1 MAKLRSANLG
11 HYVLSFFEMHVDT
24 WKSDMTINKLPPKDM
39 TILFHE
45 YIHFLQD
52 FTTYYG
58 LNQLYVQSE
67 YLHSV
72 VNRIYKIQSE
82 TFTVPF
88 KIEDNT
94 DNVLLNKQICK
105 LTLGDTV
112 ELKQMDIVELIE
124 DSDTLMDNSYMK
136 VIPNVIISCKDDM
149 LIFGSMAIMES
160 MAYIM
165 ERLCS
170 PNDYEESPDFPY
182 KSAEKV
188 ASYYSPDFGS
198 DPLKVLALC
207 DMSLQSS
214 NPGSCFVRT
223 MKGIQAGSIQFKT
236 PEEIYDYFY
245 SQKAQKAQDKRIVY
259 FMDSFNEL
267 SNVVKDLMKSYYK
280 GLPNIEVFYEWIDRL
295 TGFAQWWRNNERYF
309 LLNMARYDKLASNSF
324 WGKAVHDVG
333 TPLMSNNIDGHFYKI
348 TPKDMTLG
356 MDVEFFK
363 AIFEI
368 KKLFEQ
374 GNTACSMYEWCKDSK
389 LANCDENCKKS
400 PWLKCKDME
409 LCPYALTWRNWNLTG
424 KIPVKQGY

>member
-1 MAKLRSANLG
+1 MSKLRKTELG

-24 WKSDMTINKLPPKDM
+24 WKSDMTINKLPPRDM
-39 TILFHE
+39 TVLFHE

-72 VNRIYKIQSE
+72 VNRIYNIQSE

-88 KIEDNT
+88 KIEDND
-94 DNVLLNKQICK
+94 DNVLLNRQICK
-105 LTLGDTV
+105 LTLGDTE

-124 DSDTLMDNSYMK
+124 DFDSLVDNSYMK
-136 VIPNVIISCKDDM
+136 VIPNVIINIKDEM
-149 LIFGSMAIMES
+149 LIFGAMAIMES

-198 DPLKVLALC
+198 DPFMVLALC
-207 DMSLQSS
+207 DMCLQSS
-214 NPGSCFVRT
+214 NPGPCFVRT
-223 MKGIQAGSIQFKT
+223 MKGIQTGCIKFQR

-245 SQKAQKAQDKRIVY
+245 NQKAQIAQNKRIVNY
-259 FMDSFNEL
+259 MDSFNVL
-267 SNVVKDLMKSYYK
+267 SGVVQKQMKSYYK
-280 GLPNIEVFYEWIDRL
+280 DLPNVDLFYEWIDRL
-295 TGFAQWWRNNERYF
+295 TDFAKWWRNDNRYF
-309 LLNMARYDKLASNSF
+309 LLDMARQNNLASNSC

-333 TPLMSNNIDGHFYKI
+333 TPLMSNNCQGQYYKI
-348 TPKDMTLG
+348 TPDGMALG

-363 AIFEI
+363 AIYEL
-368 KKLFEQ
+368 KKLFDY
-374 GNTACSMYEWCKDSK
+374 GNTECSILEWCKDSK
-389 LANCDENCKKS
+389 LANCDDNCEKS
-400 PWLKCKDME
+400 PWLKCKDKE
-409 LCPYALTWRNWNLTG
+409 LCPYALTWRHWNLTE
-424 KIPVKQGY
+424 KVPVEQVM